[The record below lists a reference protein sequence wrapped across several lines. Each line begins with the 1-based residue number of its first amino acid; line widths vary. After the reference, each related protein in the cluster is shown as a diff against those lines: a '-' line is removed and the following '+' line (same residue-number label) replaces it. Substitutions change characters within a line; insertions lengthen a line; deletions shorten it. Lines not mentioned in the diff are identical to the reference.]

1 MPRTSM
7 LSGLQDGQ
15 GLTPRMA
22 SPVVIR
28 QSRQFSYER
37 KVFRLVPCPHNCGSE
52 VAKRTKRHDK
62 LRHRFIVG
70 RFVMKNKIIGAE
82 CHPDGFAFHS
92 ELLCY
97 LARFVLPV
105 RNFFDSLETLVS
117 EVHQHDILWHWTCS
131 PLKRCHA
138 VAAPAVELN
147 SASGWRRTGHRIAA
161 RAHERTA
168 QPGCSSQALRR
179 SRGVRGGRRPCRRQ
193 AGARCGYT
201 CAT

>member
-37 KVFRLVPCPHNCGSE
+37 KVFRLVPCPHNCGSD

-70 RFVMKNKIIGAE
+70 HRPNVIQTVLRSTPN
-82 CHPDGFAFHS
+82 CFAVS
-92 ELLCY
+92 RDLSCLLGTSLTPLSPWSVKFTSMMYCGI
-97 LARFVLPV
+97 
-105 RNFFDSLETLVS
+105 DSSHYVAT
-117 EVHQHDILWHWTCS
+117 
-131 PLKRCHA
+131 A
-138 VAAPAVELN
+138 VAAPAINLT
-147 SASGWRRTGHRIAA
+147 RC
-161 RAHERTA
+161 RTA
-168 QPGCSSQALRR
+168 DER
-179 SRGVRGGRRPCRRQ
+179 SCRQ
-193 AGARCGYT
+193 
-201 CAT
+201 